1 MATKRRIEGN
11 FELDYKP
18 RSAFIPFH
26 NRAERWAVL
35 LCHRRAGKTVAAVN
49 ELVIRAIYTNKK
61 NAQYG
66 YIAPF
71 RQQAKK
77 IAWKYL
83 KDAVAGLAIE
93 VRESDLMVILPNGAE
108 ISLHGADNPDSLR
121 GLYFDGIVVDE
132 MADIRPS
139 LWQEVILPTLADRKG
154 WAVIMGTPK
163 GKGNKLYEF
172 YELAKN
178 NPDWHSLTLR
188 ASVSGLID
196 AEELASMKAQMSEA
210 QYEQE
215 FECSFTAALVG
226 TFYSKNMRYADEQ
239 GRINNDV
246 HYDPELPVHAAAD
259 IGFSDSTVIWFW
271 QERPDGLA
279 IIDCEAAHG
288 QPLQYYFDLLN
299 EKPYQYEK
307 IWLPHDARA
316 KTLQTGKSTIEQ
328 FLEEGLPVD
337 IVPQLSVQHG
347 IDATRLTLQQC
358 WFHENN
364 CGEGIEALRVYRR
377 KYDEINKVFLD
388 KPLHD
393 WASDYADAFR
403 YLAIVANKRTLEPPK
418 PHPAARE
425 LKAGY
430 TLDKLFEDRER
441 LQPSGVAKMRL

>member
-1 MATKRRIEGN
+1 MATKRKIGGR
-11 FELDYKP
+11 FELDYQP

-26 NRAERWAVL
+26 NRSQRWAVL

-49 ELVIRAIYTNKK
+49 ELAIRAIYTPKK

-83 KDAVAGLAIE
+83 KDAVAGLAVE

-121 GLYFDGIVVDE
+121 GLYFDGVVVDE

-178 NPDWHSLTLR
+178 NTDWHSLTLR

-226 TFYSKNMRYADEQ
+226 TFYSKNMSQADAE

-246 HYDPELPVHAAAD
+246 RHDPEFPVYAAAD

-288 QPLQYYFDLLN
+288 QPLQYYFDLLD

-328 FLEEGLPVD
+328 FLEREYPVD
-337 IVPQLSVQHG
+337 IAPQLSVQHG
-347 IDATRLTLQQC
+347 IDAARLQLQQC
-358 WFHENN
+358 HFNEEM

-403 YLAIVANKRTLEPPK
+403 YLALVANKRTLEPPK
-418 PHPAARE
+418 PHPEAAA
-425 LKAGY
+425 LKKSY

-441 LQPSGVAKMRL
+441 LKPSGVAKMRL

>member
-1 MATKRRIEGN
+1 MATKRRINGK
-11 FELDYKP
+11 FELDYTP
-18 RSAFIPFH
+18 REAFIPFH
-26 NRAERWAVL
+26 NRAKRWAVL

-49 ELVIRAIYTNKK
+49 ELVIRAVYTKKK

-93 VRESDLMVILPNGAE
+93 VRESDLMVVLPNGAE
-108 ISLHGADNPDSLR
+108 ITLHGADNPDSLR
-121 GLYFDGIVVDE
+121 GLYFDGVVVDE

-172 YELAKN
+172 HELAKGN
-178 NPDWHSLTLR
+178 DAWHSLVLR
-188 ASVSGLID
+188 ASESGLID
-196 AEELASMKAQMSEA
+196 PEELASMKAQMSEA

-226 TFYSKNMRYADEQ
+226 TYYSKVMRQLDVNGQ
-239 GRINNDV
+239 INNHV
-246 HYDPELPVHAAAD
+246 QHDPEFPVYAAAD

-279 IIDCEAAHG
+279 IIDCQAAHG
-288 QPLQYYFDLLN
+288 QPLQYYFDLLD

-328 FLEEGLPVD
+328 FLERGYPVD
-337 IVPQLSVQHG
+337 IAPNLSVQHG
-347 IDATRLTLQQC
+347 IDAVRVTLPIC
-358 WFHENN
+358 HFNEEK
-364 CGEGIEALRVYRR
+364 CGEGIEGLRVYRR

-403 YLAIVANKRTLEPPK
+403 YLALVANKRTLEPPK
-418 PHPAARE
+418 PHPAAQT
-425 LKAGY
+425 LGAGY
-430 TLDKLFEDRER
+430 TLDKLFAERER
-441 LQPSGVAKMRL
+441 LKPSGVAKMRM